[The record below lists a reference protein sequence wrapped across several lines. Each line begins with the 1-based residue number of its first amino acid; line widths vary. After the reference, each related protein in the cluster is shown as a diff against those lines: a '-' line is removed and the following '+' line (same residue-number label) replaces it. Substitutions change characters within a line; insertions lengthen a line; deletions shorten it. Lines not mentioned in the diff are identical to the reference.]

1 MEQHS
6 WSLVDTGLQ
15 RRWWSF
21 LLQVCIPV
29 GCVPPA
35 CCPYLP
41 AYTAHRVSAP
51 GGGGVCSR
59 GWGCLLPGVGGV
71 CSRGWGCLLPGSG
84 VSAPGGCLFQRAC
97 LLLGGSAPRG
107 CLLLW
112 GVSEHALRQA
122 PPPPSLWT
130 ECHSWLKGWCLNG
143 DGTPVSR
150 YPARGITAKPPRQGG
165 IHTWRWWQQWHQ

>member
-1 MEQHS
+1 MDYYVASTVCANPFTLSISVDIYCFSFHRVTHWLLKVNMEQHS

-59 GWGCLLPGVGGV
+59 GWGV
-71 CSRGWGCLLPGSG
+71 CSRGDVCSRGRVCSWGVCSQG
-84 VSAPGGCLFQRAC
+84 VSAPVGCIRAC
-97 LLLGGSAPRG
+97 TEAGTI
-107 CLLLW
+107 
-112 GVSEHALRQA
+112 
-122 PPPPSLWT
+122 PPPCEQNVT
-130 ECHSWLKGWCLNG
+130 VG
-143 DGTPVSR
+143 
-150 YPARGITAKPPRQGG
+150 
-165 IHTWRWWQQWHQ
+165 